1 MTRRL
6 GKSSFSFIL
15 ETDIE
20 SGTEHREVSIVV
32 FDVLER
38 WLKGNG
44 FRQLSFPR
52 YFQRIF
58 RTLLEAGVLARQTAL
73 VLIVLIGA
81 AKFGVSVA
89 GILMTGVLGILHHA
103 RNVPVASLPNALLSV
118 NPPATGCFALGII
131 GRNHF
136 AILVDW
142 ILTGMDGSTRKIFS
156 TFMFILQLRHV
167 EDSILLR
174 ANQER
179 IVVGFP
185 AIISRTIIQTV
196 SESPSSLGYIKVKGQ
211 A

>member
-6 GKSSFSFIL
+6 GESSFSFIL

-58 RTLLEAGVLARQTAL
+58 RTLLEAGVS
-73 VLIVLIGA
+73 IE
-81 AKFGVSVA
+81 S
-89 GILMTGVLGILHHA
+89 LH
-103 RNVPVASLPNALLSV
+103 
-118 NPPATGCFALGII
+118 
-131 GRNHF
+131 
-136 AILVDW
+136 
-142 ILTGMDGSTRKIFS
+142 
-156 TFMFILQLRHV
+156 
-167 EDSILLR
+167 
-174 ANQER
+174 
-179 IVVGFP
+179 
-185 AIISRTIIQTV
+185 
-196 SESPSSLGYIKVKGQ
+196 Q